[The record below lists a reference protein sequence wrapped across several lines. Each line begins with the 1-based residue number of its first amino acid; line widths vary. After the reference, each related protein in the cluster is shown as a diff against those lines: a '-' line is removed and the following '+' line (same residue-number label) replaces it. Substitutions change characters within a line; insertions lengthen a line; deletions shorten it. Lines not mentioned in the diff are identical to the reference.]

1 MRRRDGRCGWF
12 VAVWL
17 CAGPGLTAWALSI
30 SPPVVELR
38 VSAGARA
45 EGSFLVRNDTQQPL
59 VLTVETEALS
69 SQGYLQR
76 PCADWLQVAPDR
88 LVLEPG
94 QQDEVRYVVSV
105 SAGAQGE
112 LAAEVVFV
120 QAFSSP
126 ETGGVQVRFG
136 AALYASIEGTE
147 RLSVRAVN
155 VGLHT
160 DREAADVRF
169 RLENTGNVHCRPEG
183 ELTVDDGAGRVVA
196 RGVLPRSAPA
206 HPAHTDVFIAPLAG
220 VRLAPG
226 PYHVTADLTCA
237 AAADVSATVHVDA
250 RGTMDDAGQ
259 WHEISTNPPSPR

>member
-1 MRRRDGRCGWF
+1 MRRRDGRCGWC

-17 CAGPGLTAWALSI
+17 CAGPGLTAWALSV

-38 VSAGARA
+38 VSAGARS

-69 SQGYLQR
+69 PQGYLQR

-94 QQDEVRYVVSV
+94 QQDEVRYTVSV
-105 SAGAQGE
+105 PAGAQGE

-136 AALYASIEGTE
+136 MALYVSIAGTE
-147 RLSVRAVN
+147 QLDLRVEPMRLQAGQPPTVWIPMTN
-155 VGLHT
+155 Q
-160 DREAADVRF
+160 
-169 RLENTGNVHCRPEG
+169 GNVHCRPQGTVTVIGVQGQLVAQGILSRGLPVPPAQTATFSVPLG
-183 ELTVDDGAGRVVA
+183 ETLMPPGTY
-196 RGVLPRSAPA
+196 
-206 HPAHTDVFIAPLAG
+206 
-220 VRLAPG
+220 RLL
-226 PYHVTADLTCA
+226 VDLTCHA
-237 AAADVSATVHVDA
+237 TANLPAHVSVEQAGHLDEN
-250 RGTMDDAGQ
+250 GQ
-259 WHEISTNPPSPR
+259 WIASQTASSPKSR